1 MQLVRTLVEFHPY
14 GPALKGTG
22 DERAK
27 AEKLLTEIHERLKKL
42 KAEELAELEG
52 KEEEEEG
59 EEDGTDEPQEQP
71 EKRRRVKGKTETEVS
86 IAREVDK
93 DLSAEISSDDARK
106 ESRQK
111 QREALLRMQECYAQR
126 VQFVELLDSAET
138 RLRSLLSSK
147 TPTDVTE
154 AIGVVVELRLRGVPA
169 AARAFHQV
177 LGLVW
182 SRHAP
187 IKDAAVDAFYRMH
200 LEGRDAASA
209 ATAILHIY
217 RDGHAA
223 GSLTH
228 THLASVQELIQQAAD
243 KELVSARDV
252 MPTLLGS
259 LTEPSM
265 SFALRAI
272 TALVP
277 SRAGHSSVSAALP
290 RLKEFITQKT
300 GSAEDRLESL
310 RLVCQLL
317 MRFQSSSKTPL
328 QQQVCATLHDISQQA
343 LYAAGCRV
351 GGLLGCHRRPRSRG
365 SMMQPDSSREQ
376 GLLIVVQHFVSGE
389 IPAHWF
395 GAAQATSI

>member
-1 MQLVRTLVEFHPY
+1 MSRKAAMQLVRTLVEFHPY

-22 DERAK
+22 DERVK
-27 AEKLLTEIHERLKKL
+27 AEKLLTEIHDRLKKL

-52 KEEEEEG
+52 REQEEEANEEA
-59 EEDGTDEPQEQP
+59 QEQP

-86 IAREVDK
+86 IAKEVDK
-93 DLSAEISSDDARK
+93 DLSTEISSDDARQ

-209 ATAILHIY
+209 AMAILNIY
-217 RDGHAA
+217 KDGHAA

-228 THLASVQELIQQAAD
+228 THLASVQELIQQGAD
-243 KELVSARDV
+243 KELVSTREV
-252 MPTLLGS
+252 MPTLLAS
-259 LTEPSM
+259 LSEPSM
-265 SFALRAI
+265 SAFALRAM

-277 SRAGHSSVSAALP
+277 SSAGHAAISAALP
-290 RLKEFITQKT
+290 KLKEFTAQHKPA
-300 GSAEDRLESL
+300 SAEDRLESL

-317 MRFQSSSKTPL
+317 MRFQASSKNPL
-328 QQQVCATLHDISQQA
+328 PEPICAALHDISQQA
-343 LYAAGCRV
+343 LSVCVWGGCRIFSQI
-351 GGLLGCHRRPRSRG
+351 LGAQWHPL
-365 SMMQPDSSREQ
+365 P
-376 GLLIVVQHFVSGE
+376 LF
-389 IPAHWF
+389 WF
-395 GAAQATSI
+395 WVPL

>member
-1 MQLVRTLVEFHPY
+1 LM
-14 GPALKGTG
+14 
-22 DERAK
+22 
-27 AEKLLTEIHERLKKL
+27 EIHDRLKKL

-52 KEEEEEG
+52 KEQEEEEEEKDGDG
-59 EEDGTDEPQEQP
+59 EQEQP

-93 DLSAEISSDDARK
+93 DLSAEISAGDARQ
-106 ESRQK
+106 ESRTK

-126 VQFVELLDSAET
+126 VQFVELLDNAES

-169 AARAFHQV
+169 AAKAFHQV

-187 IKDAAVDAFYRMH
+187 IKDAAVDAFFRMH

-209 ATAILHIY
+209 AMAILNIY
-217 RDGHAA
+217 KDGHAT

-243 KELVSARDV
+243 KELVSAKEV
-252 MPTLLGS
+252 MPTLIGA

-265 SFALRAI
+265 SAFALRAV

-277 SRAGHSSVSAALP
+277 STAGHASVSTALP
-290 RLKEFITQKT
+290 KLKEFITQQKPGT
-300 GSAEDRLESL
+300 AEDRLEGL

-317 MRFQSSSKTPL
+317 LRFQAASKNPL
-328 QQQVCATLHDISQQA
+328 PQQVCAGLHDISQQA
-343 LYAAGCRV
+343 V
-351 GGLLGCHRRPRSRG
+351 
-365 SMMQPDSSREQ
+365 
-376 GLLIVVQHFVSGE
+376 LIVVQHFVSGE

-395 GAAQATSI
+395 SAAQASMDLSFELASLGKSALDAAHRSPDK